1 MSGEESA
8 DIFSAMNPAK
18 RGTESLRPNRNAIYN
33 AVIKRM
39 VRESLE
45 QKEEDFAIA
54 HAQDSDAELLIYLR
68 QCAAELRH
76 SPWPREIVGWKYLT
90 ERFEDWNEML
100 KKAHL
105 PIPTTPNKVSS
116 FQLVIEETKYQK
128 QVYRQRK
135 EEKKAENEEIIV
147 IITIIIAIRIMIS

>member
-8 DIFSAMNPAK
+8 DMCSVMNQIK
-18 RGTESLRPNRNAIYN
+18 RGKESLRPDRNAIYN
-33 AVIKRM
+33 AVINRM

-68 QCAAELRH
+68 RCAADLRH
-76 SPWPREIVGWKYLT
+76 SPWPKEIVGWKYLT

-100 KKAHL
+100 RKAHL
-105 PIPTTPNKVSS
+105 PMPTTPNKVSS
-116 FQLVIEETKYQK
+116 FQLMLEETKYQK
-128 QVYRQRK
+128 QVYRQKK
-135 EEKKAENEEIIV
+135 EEKKAKAAERRKFQAEKQAE
-147 IITIIIAIRIMIS
+147 

>member
-1 MSGEESA
+1 M
-8 DIFSAMNPAK
+8 
-18 RGTESLRPNRNAIYN
+18 RPNRNSIYN

-54 HAQDSDAELLIYLR
+54 HAQDSDEELFIYLR
-68 QCAAELRH
+68 QCTAELKH

-90 ERFEDWNEML
+90 ERFADWNEML
-100 KKAHL
+100 KKANL
-105 PIPTTPNKVSS
+105 PMPTTSNKVSS

-128 QVYRQRK
+128 QVYRQKK
-135 EEKKAENEEIIV
+135 EEKKARAAERRKMQAEKQAE
-147 IITIIIAIRIMIS
+147 

>member
-1 MSGEESA
+1 MSGEKSA
-8 DIFSAMNPAK
+8 DMCSAMNHSK

-45 QKEEDFAIA
+45 QKEEDFVIA
-54 HAQDSDAELLIYLR
+54 HAQDSDAELLTYLR
-68 QCAAELRH
+68 RCAAELRH
-76 SPWPREIVGWKYLT
+76 SPWPGEIVGWQYLT
-90 ERFEDWNEML
+90 ERFGDWGEML

-105 PIPTTPNKVSS
+105 PMPTTSNKVSS
-116 FQLVIEETKYQK
+116 FQLVLEETKYQK

-135 EEKKAENEEIIV
+135 EEKKARAAERRKLQAEKQAE
-147 IITIIIAIRIMIS
+147 

>member
-8 DIFSAMNPAK
+8 DTFSVMNPSK
-18 RGTESLRPNRNAIYN
+18 RGKESLRPNRNAIYN
-33 AVIKRM
+33 AVINRM

-90 ERFEDWNEML
+90 ERFEGWNEML
-100 KKAHL
+100 RKAHL
-105 PIPTTPNKVSS
+105 PMPTTPNKVSS
-116 FQLVIEETKYQK
+116 FQLVLEENKYQK
-128 QVYRQRK
+128 QVYRQKK
-135 EEKKAENEEIIV
+135 EEKKAKAAERRKLQAEKQAE
-147 IITIIIAIRIMIS
+147 

>member
-1 MSGEESA
+1 MSGEKSA
-8 DIFSAMNPAK
+8 DMCFAMNPAK

-33 AVIKRM
+33 AVINRM

-54 HAQDSDAELLIYLR
+54 HAQDSDAELLTYLR
-68 QCAAELRH
+68 RCAAELRH
-76 SPWPREIVGWKYLT
+76 SPWPGEIVGWKYLI

-105 PIPTTPNKVSS
+105 PMPTTSNKVSS
-116 FQLVIEETKYQK
+116 FQLVLEETKYQK

-135 EEKKAENEEIIV
+135 EEKKARAAQRRKLQAEKQAE
-147 IITIIIAIRIMIS
+147 

>member
-8 DIFSAMNPAK
+8 DMCSVMNPSK
-18 RGTESLRPNRNAIYN
+18 RGKESLRPDRNAIYN
-33 AVIKRM
+33 AVINRM

-54 HAQDSDAELLIYLR
+54 HALDSDTELLIYLR

-100 KKAHL
+100 RRAHL
-105 PIPTTPNKVSS
+105 PMPTTPNKVSS
-116 FQLVIEETKYQK
+116 FQLVLEETKYQK
-128 QVYRQRK
+128 QVYRQKK
-135 EEKKAENEEIIV
+135 EEKKAKAAQRRKLQAEKQAE
-147 IITIIIAIRIMIS
+147 

>member
-8 DIFSAMNPAK
+8 GIFSAMNHSK
-18 RGTESLRPNRNAIYN
+18 RGKESLRPDRNAIYN
-33 AVIKRM
+33 AVINRM

-105 PIPTTPNKVSS
+105 PMPVTSNKVSS
-116 FQLVIEETKYQK
+116 FQLVLEETKYQK
-128 QVYRQRK
+128 QVYRQKK
-135 EEKKAENEEIIV
+135 EEKKAKAAQRRKLQAEKQAE
-147 IITIIIAIRIMIS
+147 

>member
-8 DIFSAMNPAK
+8 DTFSVMTPSK
-18 RGTESLRPNRNAIYN
+18 RGKESLRPNRNAIYN
-33 AVIKRM
+33 AVINRM

-100 KKAHL
+100 RKAHI
-105 PIPTTPNKVSS
+105 PMPTTPNKVSS
-116 FQLVIEETKYQK
+116 FQLVLEETKYQK
-128 QVYRQRK
+128 QVYRQKK
-135 EEKKAENEEIIV
+135 EEKKAKAAERRKLHSEKQSE
-147 IITIIIAIRIMIS
+147 

>member
-8 DIFSAMNPAK
+8 DMCSVMNQIK
-18 RGTESLRPNRNAIYN
+18 RGKESLRPNRNAIYN
-33 AVIKRM
+33 AVINRM

-54 HAQDSDAELLIYLR
+54 HAQDSDAELLVYLR

-100 KKAHL
+100 RRAHL
-105 PIPTTPNKVSS
+105 PMPTTANKVSS
-116 FQLVIEETKYQK
+116 FQLMLEETKYQK
-128 QVYRQRK
+128 QVYRQKK
-135 EEKKAENEEIIV
+135 EEKKAKAAERRKLQAEKQAE
-147 IITIIIAIRIMIS
+147 

>member
-1 MSGEESA
+1 MSGEKSA
-8 DIFSAMNPAK
+8 DMCSAMNPGK
-18 RGTESLRPNRNAIYN
+18 RGKESLRPNRNAIYN

-54 HAQDSDAELLIYLR
+54 HAQDSDAELLTYLR
-68 QCAAELRH
+68 RCAAELRH

-100 KKAHL
+100 RKAHL
-105 PIPTTPNKVSS
+105 PMPTTPNKVSS
-116 FQLVIEETKYQK
+116 FQLMLEETKYQK
-128 QVYRQRK
+128 QVYRQKK
-135 EEKKAENEEIIV
+135 EEKKAKAAQRRKLQAEKQAE
-147 IITIIIAIRIMIS
+147 

>member
-8 DIFSAMNPAK
+8 DTFSVMNPSK
-18 RGTESLRPNRNAIYN
+18 RGKESLRPDRNAIYN
-33 AVIKRM
+33 AVINRM

-54 HAQDSDAELLIYLR
+54 HAQDSDAELLVYLR

-100 KKAHL
+100 RRAHL
-105 PIPTTPNKVSS
+105 PMPMTPNKVYS
-116 FQLVIEETKYQK
+116 FQLVLEETKYQK
-128 QVYRQRK
+128 QVYRQKK
-135 EEKKAENEEIIV
+135 EEKKAKAAERRKLQAEKQAE
-147 IITIIIAIRIMIS
+147 

>member
-1 MSGEESA
+1 MSGEKSA
-8 DIFSAMNPAK
+8 DMCSAMNQSK

-54 HAQDSDAELLIYLR
+54 HAKDSDAELLTYLR
-68 QCAAELRH
+68 RCAAELRH
-76 SPWPREIVGWKYLT
+76 SPWPGEIIGWKYLT
-90 ERFEDWNEML
+90 ERFGDWGEML
-100 KKAHL
+100 KKARL
-105 PIPTTPNKVSS
+105 PMPTTSNKVSS
-116 FQLVIEETKYQK
+116 FQLVLEETKYQK

-135 EEKKAENEEIIV
+135 EEKKARAAQRRKLQAEKQAE
-147 IITIIIAIRIMIS
+147 

>member
-8 DIFSAMNPAK
+8 DTFSVMNPSK
-18 RGTESLRPNRNAIYN
+18 RGKESLRPDRNAIYN
-33 AVIKRM
+33 AVINRM

-45 QKEEDFAIA
+45 QKEEDFAIS

-76 SPWPREIVGWKYLT
+76 SPWPKEIVGWKYLT

-100 KKAHL
+100 RKAHL
-105 PIPTTPNKVSS
+105 PMPTTPNKVSS
-116 FQLVIEETKYQK
+116 FQLMLEETKYQK
-128 QVYRQRK
+128 QVYRQKK
-135 EEKKAENEEIIV
+135 EEKKAKAAERRKLQAEKQAE
-147 IITIIIAIRIMIS
+147 

>member
-1 MSGEESA
+1 MSGAGSA
-8 DIFSAMNPAK
+8 DIFSVMNHSK

-54 HAQDSDAELLIYLR
+54 HAQDSDAELLTYLR
-68 QCAAELRH
+68 RCAAELRH
-76 SPWPREIVGWKYLT
+76 SPWPKEIVGWKYLT

-100 KKAHL
+100 KRAHL
-105 PIPTTPNKVSS
+105 PMPTTPNKVSS

-128 QVYRQRK
+128 LVYRQKK
-135 EEKKAENEEIIV
+135 EEKKAKAAERRKLQAEKQAE
-147 IITIIIAIRIMIS
+147 